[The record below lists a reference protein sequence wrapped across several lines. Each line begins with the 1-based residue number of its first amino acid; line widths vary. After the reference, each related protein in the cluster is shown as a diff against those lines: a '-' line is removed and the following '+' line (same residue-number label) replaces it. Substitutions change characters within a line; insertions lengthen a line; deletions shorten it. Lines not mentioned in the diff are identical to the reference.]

1 MNPAEVVIGE
11 PQADC
16 RPVVLPFHT
25 EAVRQAGEAPNLHP
39 HRQVLALHVGCANAV
54 FFGVSHDWDLLR
66 TNDFGGTVPALIV
79 LRRSVN
85 LDVLRI
91 VATVA

>member
-1 MNPAEVVIGE
+1 
-11 PQADC
+11 
-16 RPVVLPFHT
+16 
-25 EAVRQAGEAPNLHP
+25 
-39 HRQVLALHVGCANAV
+39 LALHVGCANAV